1 MRGLAGYVMAGRLQA
16 ATVAVLFGLMP
27 GFSIISGA
35 VVALV
40 TLRRGVKDGL
50 QVLLWALLPALLL
63 LRLGDP
69 SSAFVLLGVL
79 LVSGVLR
86 FTQRWQS
93 ACVVLTGVGLLL
105 QLSLPY
111 QHAFLERMETV
122 FANLL
127 ANGFA
132 MQVMV
137 DGEMT
142 DLTPQLLMQTYSL
155 HYGYY
160 QMLLLLAALVLGRY
174 WQALLYNPGGFRE
187 EFHSLRFDRRLMGL
201 LLVLIVAG
209 SYGVTPLN
217 QWLMMLS
224 LIPLLNG
231 LALIHKVIAIRRERS
246 TDKADFSSTGLVVL
260 TYLLL
265 PIAATVYV
273 GLGFADSVIDIRKR
287 LAAR

>member
-50 QVLLWALLPALLL
+50 QILLWALLPALLL
-63 LRLGDP
+63 VRLGDP
-69 SSAFVLLGVL
+69 SSLLVLLGVL
-79 LVSGVLR
+79 LVSCVLR
-86 FTQRWQS
+86 HAQRWQS
-93 ACVVLTGVGLLL
+93 ACVALTSFGLLL

-111 QHAFLERMETV
+111 QHVFLERMETV

-137 DGEMT
+137 DGAMT
-142 DLTPQLLMQTYSL
+142 NLTPQLLMQTYSL

-160 QMLLLLAALVLGRY
+160 QMLLLLAALMLGRY

-187 EFHSLRFDRRLMGL
+187 EFHNLRFDLRLMGL
-201 LLVLIVAG
+201 LLVLVVAG
-209 SYGVTPLN
+209 SYGVAPLN

-231 LALIHKVIAIRRERS
+231 LAVIHKAIAIRRERS
-246 TDKADFSSTGLVVL
+246 ADKAGFSSTGLVVL

-265 PIAATVYV
+265 PFAATIYV
-273 GLGFADSVIDIRKR
+273 ILGFADSVIDIRKR